1 MLLHIKE
8 SNEENLDNLFI
19 TSKQKILNLLQT
31 RNNKSVKIF
40 SYHRPM
46 PWDDIMTVVD
56 RLQEDE
62 DILNAI
68 ISAGVTAKLKYATNR
83 YAQSLPDV
91 TFLITNTNPRN
102 PGWSKWN

>member
-19 TSKQKILNLLQT
+19 NSKQKILNLLQT
-31 RNNKSVKIF
+31 RSNKSVKIF
-40 SYHRPM
+40 SYRRPI
-46 PWDDIMTVVD
+46 PWDDITTVVD
-56 RLQEDE
+56 RLMEDE

>member
-19 TSKQKILNLLQT
+19 VSKQKILNLLQT

-46 PWDDIMTVVD
+46 PWEDIMTVVD
-56 RLQEDE
+56 RLREDE

-83 YAQSLPDV
+83 CAQAVSDV

>member
-19 TSKQKILNLLQT
+19 TSKQKILDLLQT
-31 RNNKSVKIF
+31 RSNKSVKIF
-40 SYHRPM
+40 SYRQPM
-46 PWDDIMTVVD
+46 PWDDITTVVN
-56 RLQEDE
+56 RLREDE

-68 ISAGVTAKLKYATNR
+68 INAEVTAKLKYATNR